1 MFICKIQLHKPVILT
16 RYNWSTV
23 ENRKDLRI
31 QACLSVCVCV
41 GMSVRYGISQ
51 EPLDGSFWN
60 FWMMLGVKN
69 IRIITRSFFENF
81 LVFSKTAHLLQKK
94 HFFIFLA
101 VYGKTDPV
109 ICLKFWQNVEGID
122 SYDFKWL
129 DWDNSYFLIKCMNLW
144 HFFVTKKNVLVFF
157 GILPL
162 QCLKFW

>member
-31 QACLSVCVCV
+31 QACLSVCVC
-41 GMSVRYGISQ
+41 RYVCPLRDISGTARWIILKFLDNARGQ
-51 EPLDGSFWN
+51 KYKNHHKAVFWKTSLFSRKPLICC
-60 FWMMLGVKN
+60 KKK
-69 IRIITRSFFENF
+69 FF
-81 LVFSKTAHLLQKK
+81 V
-94 HFFIFLA
+94 FLA

-144 HFFVTKKNVLVFF
+144 HFFVTKKNVLGFF